1 MLSSY
6 SMELSRVAIIEY
18 RASRTI
24 LTLLL
29 TKAKYQTNKPTIMIN
44 GIPIPK
50 IHFSG
55 EDFFLTL
62 APVIGASGVI
72 LLAPLKI
79 LVVFTLLSKFGLVA
93 SAGDVELAAEGGLAV
108 GDARGR

>member
-1 MLSSY
+1 MG
-6 SMELSRVAIIEY
+6 
-18 RASRTI
+18 
-24 LTLLL
+24 
-29 TKAKYQTNKPTIMIN
+29 YQY
-44 GIPIPK
+44 PK

-93 SAGDVELAAEGGLAV
+93 SAGDVELAAEAAWLLVMLGAVDGALAKGFV
-108 GDARGR
+108 PPCAGAESSGVSCFLTPGRMSLFIMSV